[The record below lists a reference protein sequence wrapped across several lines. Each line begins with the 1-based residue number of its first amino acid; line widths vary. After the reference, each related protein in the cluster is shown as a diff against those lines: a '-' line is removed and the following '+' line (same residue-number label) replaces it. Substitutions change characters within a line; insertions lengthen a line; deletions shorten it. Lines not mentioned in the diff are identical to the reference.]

1 MRYRPAV
8 LANSSPKTETTEVA
22 IVGAGPA
29 GLMAAE
35 RLAAAG
41 AAVTVFD
48 RMPSAGRKFLM
59 AGRGGLNLAHSEDA
73 TRARARYREAAS
85 RLAPALDAFPA
96 DAIRRW
102 CAELGVETFVGTSG
116 RIFPK
121 ELKASPLLRAWLR
134 RLNDGGVTFRMRSAF
149 GGFSDDGAL
158 LFDGLDGRF
167 QVRADAA
174 VLALGGASWPRLG
187 ANGDWA
193 SMLAA
198 RGISVAPLRPSNCAF
213 AVNWSPIFA
222 ERFAGAPLKRVAMS
236 FAGETARGEAMITR
250 DGIEGG
256 LVYALSA
263 PIREAI
269 ASFGEARVSVDL
281 RPDLDPDA
289 LTERIAAPRGKRSMS
304 THLAKAGGLPPVAVA
319 LLREA
324 GPPPQDP
331 DALAQRIKAF
341 QLTLVATGGLDRAIS
356 TAGGV
361 RLDEVDDDFMLKR
374 LSGVFVAGEM
384 LDWEAPTG
392 GYLLHACFATGRA
405 AGEAAAR
412 RLAARSG

>member
-1 MRYRPAV
+1 MRYRSAV
-8 LANSSPKTETTEVA
+8 LTNSSPKSETTEAA

-41 AAVTVFD
+41 FSVTVFD
-48 RMPSAGRKFLM
+48 RMASAGRKFLM

-73 TRARARYREAAS
+73 GRALERYREAAT
-85 RLAPALDAFPA
+85 RLAPALEAFSA
-96 DAIRRW
+96 EDVRQW
-102 CAELGVETFVGTSG
+102 CAGLGIGTFVGTSG

-121 ELKASPLLRAWLR
+121 ELKASPLLRAWLG
-134 RLNDGGVTFRMRSAF
+134 RLNEAGVRFRMRCAF
-149 GGFSDDGAL
+149 SGFSDDDAL
-158 LFDGLDGRF
+158 IFEGPDGRF
-167 QVRADAA
+167 EVRAKAT
-174 VLALGGASWPRLG
+174 VLAVGGANWPRLG

-193 SMLAA
+193 PALSSA
-198 RGISVAPLRPSNCAF
+198 GISVAPLRPSNCGF
-213 AVNWSPIFA
+213 AVNWSPVFA
-222 ERFAGAPLKRVAMS
+222 QRFAGAPLKRIAMS
-236 FAGETARGEAMITR
+236 FGGETARGEAMVTR

-263 PIREAI
+263 RFREEIAKSREARAVI
-269 ASFGEARVSVDL
+269 DL
-281 RPDLDPDA
+281 RPDLDVGA
-289 LTERIAAPRGKRSMS
+289 LAERLARPRGKRSMS
-304 THLAKAGGLPPVAVA
+304 THLAKAAGLPPVAVA

-324 GPPPQDP
+324 GALP
-331 DALAQRIKAF
+331 DDAETLARRIKAF
-341 QLTLVATGGLDRAIS
+341 ELTLVATGGLDRAIS

-361 RLDEVDDDFMLKR
+361 RLDEVDDGFMLNR
-374 LSGVFVAGEM
+374 LPGVFVAGEM

-412 RLAARSG
+412 RLAAQSG